1 MVVHRTTT
9 PQDQTP
15 QAHRYSTQKLMQ
27 ACGLAIWPPIICL
40 NTVGTPTLP
49 LDLDAILIANVNPKQ
64 RPALPFLKHGTEKG
78 STQGTNH
85 ETNSSGRTTSR
96 INM

>member
-1 MVVHRTTT
+1 MGNRTTT

-27 ACGLAIWPPIICL
+27 ACGLAIWPPIVCL

-64 RPALPFLKHGTEKG
+64 RPPLPFSRTILK
-78 STQGTNH
+78 
-85 ETNSSGRTTSR
+85 ETARREPITR
-96 INM
+96 PIV